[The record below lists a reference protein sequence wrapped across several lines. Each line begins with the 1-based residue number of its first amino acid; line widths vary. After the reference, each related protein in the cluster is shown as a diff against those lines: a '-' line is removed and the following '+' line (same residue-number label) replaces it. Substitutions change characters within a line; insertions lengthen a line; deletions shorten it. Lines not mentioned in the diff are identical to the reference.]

1 MKASTKNAVQ
11 RLLFIMFIIIMMPLC
26 VYGFPFIHIST
37 PEGLSNRHVS
47 SMAIDDNG
55 YYWFA
60 THSGIDKFNGVTF
73 YHYTLTDGADDVLPN
88 GILKDCGNSIVAFS
102 EHKVYRYS
110 PSSDSFQPIDKLQIP
125 QKHHITVVKCDNRN
139 RLWIGTSKGLFIY
152 DNEIELIGHYF
163 EKLAIYDMAF
173 YNDSFSYTG
182 TSKGLWRVSH
192 PSDGKVSTQTSS
204 QFDMIQA
211 ERVQSLYCDPQT
223 KNLWVGTFNG
233 KLYALNLASNE
244 TPVPLKQFHRP
255 IRKIEPID
263 TDQIWVGVDGDGIF
277 VYNRFSKEGVEEFI
291 HNGDAIHRYSGAN
304 GVYDILQD
312 NDLVWICTYSN
323 GLFVYDRTMPVNG
336 VFAENDL
343 DPQRFGDSQVN
354 CLYQDRKGRIWFGT
368 NNGIKRYA
376 PDNHSWAHFIS
387 PKTGNGTVL
396 ALKEDRNGNMWAGG
410 FMFDVMYIDP
420 SDNIHFPQLKDTSK
434 EFPRNIYSIHEDRNG
449 DLYFGGIIN
458 GMARYNIDNQSLS
471 TFPIRG
477 IYQIISLPDGNL
489 LIATTN
495 GVVKFNT
502 STLKV
507 ENFEATRT
515 SPLLNGAITRLCINP
530 TARDQLWIGTETKGL
545 VCVNLKTGE
554 QRQYTIADGL
564 SNMTICGLE
573 FDRNSR
579 LWASTENGL
588 NCIAQDGSVAQLT
601 KNNGLPHQTMKARSH
616 CMLESGEIIWGT
628 PTGAFILNPDEF
640 VRHKKNLN
648 LHFER
653 LMISGKEIG
662 PGIEGS
668 PLETELDKIDVL
680 SLGSNQN
687 NFSISFCNVGFQNE
701 SAFKY
706 AFILEGFDKEWR
718 SDSYL
723 RLAHY
728 TNVPPGKYT
737 FRVKA
742 IDSSDPT
749 NTMERTLTVKIAQPW
764 YNTGLAW
771 LCYII
776 ILIGALFIFIRLY
789 KRWMSVRDS
798 DQKVRFFVNL
808 AHDLRTPLTLIKA
821 PLQDINTDILGSDD
835 KSALNL
841 AKKNADK
848 LLNMVNQ
855 LLDFQ
860 KIERDAMSL
869 KVEETNIGG
878 FLRELA
884 CNFTPLAQAKNVVL
898 KAEGSDGIGFIDR
911 KKITVIVDNLLSNAI
926 KYTESGGNVS
936 IEWKIDNG
944 HLTVKV
950 ADDGIG
956 IPANEQKKLFNRFY
970 RADNASNSAE
980 TGSGIGLLLTRKM
993 AILHK
998 GSISVVSELG
1008 VGSTFI
1014 VTLPIMKNKYSANE
1028 ILVHENSNENGSVT
1042 NEQSDNVSNSQLSL
1056 MLVEDNDE
1064 LRLYLEHTLG
1074 KNYAVRAFANGDT
1087 ALEKV
1092 KSIMPDFILSDVMM
1106 PGISGLELCS
1116 KIKSDIETSHIPVI
1130 LLTSLAEREDIIKG
1144 FNAGAD
1150 DYITKPFDIFILNK
1164 KIASIIKARKTLNSK
1179 IIESAADEKFETGS
1193 VISELDREFMQKV
1206 IIVITE
1212 NMANDD
1218 FSINDLAADMAMSR
1232 SVFFKK
1238 IKAITQQNPQELIR
1252 TIKMK
1257 KASDLILE
1265 DKYSI
1270 AEISYMTGFP
1280 NPKYFSTAFK
1290 KFYGVSPTKYAEE
1303 NKNK

>member
-1 MKASTKNAVQ
+1 MNTSVNNTAL
-11 RLLFIMFIIIMMPLC
+11 RLLFIMSLIIMMPLYLC
-26 VYGFPFIHIST
+26 GFPFINIST
-37 PEGLSNRHVS
+37 SEGLSNRHVS
-47 SMAIDDNG
+47 SMTIDDNG

-73 YHYTLTDGADDVLPN
+73 YHYTLMNGTDEVIPN
-88 GILKDCGNSIVAFS
+88 GILKDCDNSILAYS
-102 EHKVYRYS
+102 EHTVYKYI
-110 PSSDSFQPIDKLQIP
+110 PSSDSFKALEKLQIP
-125 QKHHITVVKCDNRN
+125 PKHHITIAKCDKNG
-139 RLWIGTSKGLFIY
+139 RLWIGTSKGLFIF
-152 DNEIELIGHYF
+152 DKNRNLMGHYF
-163 EKLAIYDMAF
+163 EKLSIYDMAF
-173 YNDSFSYTG
+173 YNDSFSYIG

-192 PSDGKVSTQTSS
+192 PVDGKINIQSSS
-204 QFDMIQA
+204 QFGLIQA

-223 KNLWVGTFNG
+223 KNLWAGTFNG
-233 KLYALNLASNE
+233 KLYTINLDSNKHQ
-244 TPVPLKQFHRP
+244 TSFHQFHRP
-255 IRKIEPID
+255 IRKIAPID
-263 TDQIWVGVDGDGIF
+263 TDRIWVGVDGEGIF
-277 VYNRFSKEGVEEFI
+277 VYNRFSQERIEEFTR
-291 HNGDAIHRYSGAN
+291 NGDAIHRYSGTN

-312 NDLVWICTYSN
+312 NGLVWICTYSN
-323 GLFVYDRTMPVNG
+323 GIFVYDQTMPVNG
-336 VFAENDL
+336 IFAESDL
-343 DPQRFGDSQVN
+343 DPQRFGDAQVN

-368 NNGIKRYA
+368 NNGIKRYT
-376 PDNHSWAHFIS
+376 PNNHTWAHFIS

-396 ALKEDRNGNMWAGG
+396 ALKEDRNGNIWAGG
-410 FMFDVMYIDP
+410 FMFDVMYIDS
-420 SDNIHFPQLKDTSK
+420 SDNIHFPQLKDASK

-477 IYQIISLPDGNL
+477 IYQIISFPDDNL

-495 GVVKFNT
+495 GVIKFNT
-502 STLKV
+502 LTLKS
-507 ENFEATRT
+507 EPFDATGN
-515 SPLLNGAITRLCINP
+515 SPYLNGSITRLCINP
-530 TARDQLWIGTETKGL
+530 ADSDNLWIGTETKGL
-545 VCVNLKTGE
+545 ICVNLKTGE
-554 QRQYTIADGL
+554 QKQYAMADGL

-573 FDRNSR
+573 FDNNNR

-588 NCIAQDGSVAQLT
+588 NCISEDGSIAQLT
-601 KNNGLPHQTMKARSH
+601 KANGLPHQTMKARAH
-616 CMLESGEIIWGT
+616 YRLKSGEIIWGT
-628 PTGAFILNPDEF
+628 PVGAFILNPDEF
-640 VRHKKNLN
+640 IRNKKNLN

-653 LMISGKEIG
+653 LMISGKEVE

-668 PLETELDKIDVL
+668 PLETDIDEVEIL
-680 SLGSNQN
+680 TLGSDQN

-706 AFILEGFDKEWR
+706 TYFLDGFDKEWS
-718 SDSYL
+718 SDSYM

-749 NTMERTLTVKIAQPW
+749 NTMERTMTVKIAQPW

-771 LCYII
+771 LCYIL
-776 ILIGALFIFIRLY
+776 ILIGALIIFIRLY

-821 PLQDINTDILGSDD
+821 PLQDINTDILGTDD
-835 KSALNL
+835 KLALNL

-848 LLNMVNQ
+848 LLNMVNH

-869 KVEETNIGG
+869 KVEETNIGE

-884 CNFTPLAQAKNVVL
+884 CNFTPLAQAKNIVL
-898 KAEGSDGIGFIDR
+898 KAEGPDGIGFIDR

-936 IEWKIDNG
+936 FEWKIDNG

-956 IPANEQKKLFNRFY
+956 IPANDQKKLFNRFY

-1008 VGSTFI
+1008 VGSSFI

-1028 ILVHENSNENGSVT
+1028 ILVHENINGKDNLI
-1042 NEQSDNVSNSQLSL
+1042 NEQPDSESNSQMSL

-1064 LRLYLEHTLG
+1064 LRMYLEHTLG
-1074 KNYAVRAFANGDT
+1074 KNYSVSAFSNGDA

-1106 PGISGLELCS
+1106 PGISGLDLCS

-1164 KIASIIKARKTLNSK
+1164 KIASIIKARKNLNNK
-1179 IIESAADEKFETGS
+1179 IIESSADEDVETGS
-1193 VISELDREFMQKV
+1193 VISELDKDFMQKV
-1206 IIVITE
+1206 VIVITE
-1212 NMANDD
+1212 NMANED
-1218 FSINDLAADMAMSR
+1218 FSINELASEMAMSR

-1252 TIKMK
+1252 AIKMK
-1257 KASDLILE
+1257 KAADLILE
-1265 DKYSI
+1265 NRYSI

-1290 KFYGVSPTKYAEE
+1290 KFYGVSPSKYAED
-1303 NKNK
+1303 NK

>member
-1 MKASTKNAVQ
+1 MSKSVSNTDL
-11 RLLFIMFIIIMMPLC
+11 RLLFVMTVIVMMPLC
-26 VYGFPFIHIST
+26 VCGFPFINIST
-37 PEGLSNRHVS
+37 SEGLSNRHVS

-60 THSGIDKFNGVTF
+60 THSGIDRFNGVTF
-73 YHYTLTDGADDVLPN
+73 YHYTLMDGSEEVLPN
-88 GILKDCGNSIVAFS
+88 GILKDCENSILAYS

-110 PSSDSFQPIDKLQIP
+110 PSSDSFQPLDKLQIP
-125 QKHHITVVKCDNRN
+125 QRHHITAVKCGDNN
-139 RLWIGTSKGLFIY
+139 WLWIGTSKGLFIY
-152 DNEIELIGHYF
+152 DNESRLIGHYF

-173 YNDSFSYTG
+173 YNDSFSYIG

-192 PSDGKVSTQTSS
+192 PADGRVNIQASS
-204 QFDMIQA
+204 QLDIIQS
-211 ERVQSLYCDPQT
+211 ERVQSLYCDQQT
-223 KNLWVGTFNG
+223 KELWAGTFNG
-233 KLYALNLASNE
+233 KLYSLNLDSNA
-244 TPVPLKQFHRP
+244 PQALLKQFHRP
-255 IRKIEPID
+255 IRKIVPID
-263 TDQIWVGVDGDGIF
+263 TDRIWVGVDGEGIF
-277 VYNRFSKEGVEEFI
+277 VYNRFSKESIEEFTR
-291 HNGDAIHRYSGAN
+291 NGDAIHRYSGSN

-312 NDLVWICTYSN
+312 NGLVWICTYSN
-323 GLFVYDRTMPVNG
+323 GIFVYDQTIPVNRI
-336 VFAENDL
+336 FAENDL
-343 DPQRFGDSQVN
+343 DPQRFGDAQVN

-368 NNGIKRYA
+368 NNGIKRYN
-376 PDNHSWAHFIS
+376 PNDHKWAHFIS

-396 ALKEDRNGNMWAGG
+396 ALKEDRHGNMWAGG
-410 FMFDVMYIDP
+410 FMFDVMYIDQ
-420 SDNIHFPQLKDTSK
+420 SDNIHFPPLKDTSK
-434 EFPRNIYSIHEDRNG
+434 EFPKNTYSIHEARNG

-458 GMARYNIDNQSLS
+458 GMVKYNLNNQSLS
-471 TFPIRG
+471 IFPIRG
-477 IYQIISLPDGNL
+477 IYQIISLSDGNL

-502 STLKV
+502 STLKA
-507 ENFEATRT
+507 EPFKATSA
-515 SPLLNGAITRLCINP
+515 SPLLNGSITRLCINP
-530 TARDQLWIGTETKGL
+530 ADSDQLWIGTETKGL
-545 VCVNLKTGE
+545 ICMNLKTGK
-554 QRQYTIADGL
+554 QKQYTIADGL
-564 SNMTICGLE
+564 SNMTICGLD
-573 FDRNSR
+573 FDNNNR

-588 NCIAQDGSVAQLT
+588 NCISQDGRIAQLT
-601 KNNGLPHQTMKARSH
+601 KNNGLPHQTMKARAH
-616 CMLESGEIIWGT
+616 CKLESGEIIWGT
-628 PTGAFILNPDEF
+628 PTGAFILNPVEF
-640 VRHKKNLN
+640 IRHKKKLN
-648 LHFER
+648 LHLEK
-653 LMISGKEIG
+653 LMISGKEVK
-662 PGIEGS
+662 PGNDGS
-668 PLETELDKIDVL
+668 PLKTDIDEIEIL
-680 SLGSNQN
+680 SLGSDQN
-687 NFSISFCNVGFQNE
+687 NFSISFCNVAFQNE

-706 AFILEGFDKEWR
+706 TYILEGFDKRWS
-718 SDSYL
+718 SDSYM

-728 TNVPPGKYT
+728 TNVPPGEYT

-742 IDSSDPT
+742 IDTSDPT

-764 YNTGLAW
+764 YNTGAAW
-771 LCYII
+771 ICYILTI
-776 ILIGALFIFIRLY
+776 IAILSIIIRFY
-789 KRWMSVRDS
+789 RQWMSVRDS

-821 PLQDINTDILGSDD
+821 PLQDINTDILGTDD
-835 KSALNL
+835 KLALNL

-869 KVEETNIGG
+869 KVEETNIGE

-884 CNFTPLAQAKNVVL
+884 CNFTPLAQAKNIIL
-898 KAEGSDGIGFIDR
+898 KADGPDGKGYIDR

-936 IEWKIDNG
+936 VEWSIENG
-944 HLTVKV
+944 HLTIKV

-956 IPANEQKKLFNRFY
+956 IPANEQKNLFNRFY

-1008 VGSTFI
+1008 VGSSFI
-1014 VTLPIMKNKYSANE
+1014 VILPIMKNKYSANE
-1028 ILVHENSNENGSVT
+1028 ILVHENLYEKDNFT
-1042 NEQSDNVSNSQLSL
+1042 TEQSDNMSDSKLSL

-1064 LRLYLEHTLG
+1064 LRMYLEHTLG
-1074 KNYAVRAFANGDT
+1074 KNYAVSAFANGDA
-1087 ALEKV
+1087 ALENV
-1092 KSIMPDFILSDVMM
+1092 KSIMPDFVLSDVMM
-1106 PGISGLELCS
+1106 PGISGLELCT

-1144 FNAGAD
+1144 LNAGAD

-1164 KIASIIKARKTLNSK
+1164 KIASIIKARKNLNNK
-1179 IIESAADEKFETGS
+1179 IIESSADNDVETGS
-1193 VISELDREFMQKV
+1193 VISELDKDFMQKV

-1212 NMANDD
+1212 NMSNDD
-1218 FSINDLAADMAMSR
+1218 FSINDLASEMAMSR

-1238 IKAITQQNPQELIR
+1238 IKAITQHNPQELIR
-1252 TIKMK
+1252 AIKMK
-1257 KASDLILE
+1257 KAAELILE
-1265 DKYSI
+1265 NKYSI

-1290 KFYGVSPTKYAEE
+1290 KFYGVSPSKYAED